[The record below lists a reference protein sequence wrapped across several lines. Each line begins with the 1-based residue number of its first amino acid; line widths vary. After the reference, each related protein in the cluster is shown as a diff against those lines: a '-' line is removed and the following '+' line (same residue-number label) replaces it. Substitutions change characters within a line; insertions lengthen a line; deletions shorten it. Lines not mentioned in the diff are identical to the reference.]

1 MNFPVFGL
9 FYELGFQ
16 RRALFLKIA
25 RVVCPKSLKKCTM
38 KTRQK
43 RNAFSLLEVIAA
55 VIILAVVA
63 AATISTIAPMRA
75 KSEQKLND
83 QTAASLNGM
92 SQTYFLEYGQY
103 PENGVSSL
111 AGAGY
116 LSTNDEAAKIQ
127 LEKMAK
133 TFSYESKTGVFSN

>member
-1 MNFPVFGL
+1 MKPYPIFAHIRFER
-9 FYELGFQ
+9 F
-16 RRALFLKIA
+16 
-25 RVVCPKSLKKCTM
+25 SM
-38 KTRQK
+38 KTYQK

-75 KSEQKLND
+75 KSEQRLND

-92 SQTYFLEYGQY
+92 SQNYFLEYGQY
-103 PENGVSSL
+103 PEDGVTTL

-116 LSTNDEAAKIQ
+116 LSSGDEAAKIQ

-133 TFSYESKTGVFSN
+133 TFNYESKTGVFSN